1 MDLSSVGIDPERT
14 ADPNHA
20 RTLIERDGAVIL
32 SRAGLTEADAR
43 AVGFSV
49 FNRSL
54 LAVPSGVKV
63 SDAGDKQRRPAG
75 QTHRTRSPC
84 HTSGYSYGEH
94 YPDFVVLLCQWQS
107 PVGGESILVDGLA
120 LLDQMSSDPLGS
132 GLLERLRTTPVD
144 QTDPGMRP
152 LVRPIVAATD
162 RGRLALVTANA
173 QHVRPHGDS
182 ARPDADQEMIDQ
194 WRSIIDKAAD
204 QIPKVKVN
212 NGEALIIDNYR
223 VLHGREPYEDTRR
236 LMWRVWLWT
245 DDAAHGT
252 PVGPLHSDSRHAL
265 AG

>member
-1 MDLSSVGIDPERT
+1 MDLSTVGINPRRT
-14 ADPNHA
+14 ADPIHA
-20 RTLIERDGAVIL
+20 RAMLDEDGAVIL
-32 SRAGLTEADAR
+32 SRAGLSEADAR

-63 SDAGDKQRRPAG
+63 SDGGDKQRRPAG
-75 QTHRTRSPC
+75 QTHESRSRC

-107 PVGGESILVDGLA
+107 QVGGESILVDGYA
-120 LLDQMSSDPLGS
+120 LLDQMSTDPLGAA
-132 GLLERLRTTPVD
+132 LLERLRATAVD
-144 QTDPGMRP
+144 QTDPGMQP
-152 LVRPIVAATD
+152 LIRPIVAATD
-162 RGRLALVTANA
+162 RGRPMLVTANA
-173 QHVRPHGDS
+173 HHVRPDAES
-182 ARPDADQEMIDQ
+182 LRPDADQEMIDQ
-194 WRSIIDKAAD
+194 WRLIIDKAAD
-204 QIPKVKVN
+204 LIPKVKVS

-236 LMWRVWLWT
+236 SLWRVWLWT
-245 DDAAHGT
+245 DDSAHGT